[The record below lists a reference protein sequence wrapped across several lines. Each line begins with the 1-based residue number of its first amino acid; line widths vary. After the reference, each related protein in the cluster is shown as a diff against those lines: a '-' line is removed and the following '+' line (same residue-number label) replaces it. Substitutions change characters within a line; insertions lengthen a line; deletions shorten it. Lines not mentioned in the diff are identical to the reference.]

1 MTGSLMLLASVW
13 ILSLLITSRVVA
25 RLSLAGAMRRRE
37 PAVSA
42 LAAEARARVMLRE
55 MLTDGQYEQLTRDG
69 FLEVPSPSV
78 AQRLYRIPWSAGRV
92 CMVDD
97 GQEVAEL
104 CLQSTEP
111 LPDSDLVV
119 LHKLMIE
126 GNEREYL
133 AKANHFAPGTLGTI
147 MMRI

>member
-1 MTGSLMLLASVW
+1 MTGSMMLLASVW
-13 ILSLLITSRVVA
+13 ILSLWITSRVVA
-25 RLSLAGAMRRRE
+25 RLSLVGTMRRRE

-42 LAAEARARVMLRE
+42 LAAEARARVLLRE
-55 MLTDGQYEQLTRDG
+55 MLSDAEYAQLTRDG
-69 FLEVPSPSV
+69 YLEVTSPSV
-78 AQRLYRIPWSAGRV
+78 ARRLYRIPWSAGRV
-92 CMVDD
+92 CMMDD

-111 LPDSDLVV
+111 LPDSDLVI

>member
-13 ILSLLITSRVVA
+13 ILSLWITSRVVN
-25 RLSLAGAMRRRE
+25 RLSLAGATRRRE

-42 LAAEARARVMLRE
+42 LAAEARARLMLRE
-55 MLTDGQYEQLTRDG
+55 MLTDAEYEQLTRDG
-69 FLEVPSPSV
+69 YLEVPSPSI
-78 AQRLYRIPWSAGRV
+78 AHRLYRIPWSAGRV
-92 CMVDD
+92 CMMDH

-119 LHKLMIE
+119 LHKLMIV

-133 AKANHFAPGTLGTI
+133 SRANHFAPGTLGTI

>member
-13 ILSLLITSRVVA
+13 ILSLWITSRVVN
-25 RLSLAGAMRRRE
+25 RLSLAGATRRRE
-37 PAVSA
+37 PPISA
-42 LAAEARARVMLRE
+42 PAAEARARLMLRE
-55 MLTDGQYEQLTRDG
+55 MLTATEYEQLQHDG
-69 FLEVPSPSV
+69 YLEVASPSI
-78 AQRLYRIPWSAGRV
+78 AHRMYRIPWSAGRV
-92 CMVDD
+92 CMIDN

-111 LPDSDLVV
+111 LPDSDLVI

-126 GNEREYL
+126 GNEHEYL
-133 AKANHFAPGTLGTI
+133 NKANHFAPGTLGTI